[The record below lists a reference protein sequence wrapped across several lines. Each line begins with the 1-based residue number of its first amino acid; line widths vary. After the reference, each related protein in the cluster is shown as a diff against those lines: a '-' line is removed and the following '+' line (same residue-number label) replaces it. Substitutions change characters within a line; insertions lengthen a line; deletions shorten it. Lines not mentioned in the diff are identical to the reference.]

1 MDFLYRNLNHCIL
14 NTRNYIWLILFLIA
28 AGLYAVDL
36 WHPVDRLLWREAD
49 VASIARNF
57 DRDGMNI
64 LEPRIDWRGDGPG
77 FAEME
82 FPAYPWMIAV
92 MYKIFGQ
99 YDIIGRFLSYLF
111 SLLSLLVFFK
121 MARSWLEPPAS
132 YIAALFFVFSPLI
145 VQISNNVRPEPFM
158 LLLDFLAIY
167 FFVLWKDSNSW
178 KHLIIASIATSLAIL
193 AKISNLYIGILFL
206 FILLQKKG
214 LRSFSDYRIYVFGF
228 IALLPPILWYVHA
241 KGYWLDYGNSLGLSN
256 EYHWI
261 GWDFFTDIYSIKG
274 LFFNELFFV
283 FMPVGIVVVLFGLFS
298 KQFKNSQIR
307 QYAFFWLV
315 SVYIYYVLTIRTTA
329 DLWSIY
335 YHSVSVAP
343 IALLFG
349 MGINRILKIENEKV
363 LYGLLYSTVAVVLIL
378 TVVTSLWYIRPPYM
392 GENMQLLV
400 FAICLAFI
408 GLIFL
413 IRIWDIAKLR
423 FLKNKL
429 PLLLASFLV
438 FTTLAYQAY
447 KISEIY
453 KLAKPAIYYTEC
465 VDNLRTIIPD
475 NSLILVSGGK
485 CFDRTG
491 YPLAH
496 NSPYFFYWL
505 DKKGFNICVEDQS
518 IKKIEEF
525 SIRGAQYF
533 IAEEGQLEG
542 KDGFEKE
549 MRMQY
554 PVLYEGPGLVLFDIR

>member
-1 MDFLYRNLNHCIL
+1 MKSRIN
-14 NTRNYIWLILFLIA
+14 IWLILFLIA

-99 YDIIGRFLSYLF
+99 HDIIGRFLSYLF

-121 MARSWLEPPAS
+121 MARSWLDPPGS

-145 VQISNNVRPEPFM
+145 VQNSNVIRPEPFM
-158 LLLDFLAIY
+158 LLFDLLAIY
-167 FFVLWKDSNSW
+167 FFVLWKESNSW
-178 KHLIIASIATSLAIL
+178 KHLIIAALATALAIL
-193 AKISNLYIGILFL
+193 GKLSNLYIGILFL
-206 FILLQKKG
+206 FILIQKKG
-214 LRSFSDYRIYVFGF
+214 IRSFSDYRVYIFGF
-228 IALLPPILWYVHA
+228 IALLPPLLWYAHA

-283 FMPVGIVVVLFGLFS
+283 FMPIGIIVVLYSFFN
-298 KQFKNSQIR
+298 KQFKNYQTL

-315 SVYIYYVLTIRTTA
+315 SIYIYYLIAIRTTA
-329 DLWSIY
+329 DLWSLY
-335 YHSVSVAP
+335 YHSVSAAP
-343 IALLFG
+343 AALLFG
-349 MGINRILKIENEKV
+349 IGINRILKTENEKV
-363 LYGLLYSTVAVVLIL
+363 LFCLLNSVVAVVLLL
-378 TVVTSLWYIRPPYM
+378 TVATSLWYIRPPFI
-392 GENMQLLV
+392 GENLQFFV
-400 FAICLAFI
+400 FAISVAFL
-408 GLIFL
+408 GLVFL
-413 IRIWDIAKLR
+413 IRKWDIARLR

-429 PLLLASFLV
+429 PVLLASFLV
-438 FTTLAYQAY
+438 FTTLVYQAY

-453 KLAKPAIYYTEC
+453 KLAKPAVYYTDC
-465 VDNLRTIIPD
+465 VDDLRTIIPE

-525 SIRGAQYF
+525 SGRGAQYF
-533 IAEEGQLEG
+533 IAEEEQLIG
-542 KDGFEKE
+542 KEGFEKE
-549 MRMQY
+549 MRTQY
-554 PVLYEGPGLVLFDIR
+554 PTVYEGPGLVVFDIR